1 MKMENKRYTFGGFEF
16 GSDGLFQ
23 LTVRTLNTAP
33 FGTSS
38 TIELG
43 LELTRAELQELV
55 TVLLT
60 KNAKVNN

>member
-1 MKMENKRYTFGGFEF
+1 MENKRYDFGGFTF
-16 GSDGLFQ
+16 GDNGLFQ
-23 LTVRTLNTAP
+23 LTIKTKSYAE

-43 LELTRAELQELV
+43 LELTPTELQELI
-55 TVLLT
+55 TILLT